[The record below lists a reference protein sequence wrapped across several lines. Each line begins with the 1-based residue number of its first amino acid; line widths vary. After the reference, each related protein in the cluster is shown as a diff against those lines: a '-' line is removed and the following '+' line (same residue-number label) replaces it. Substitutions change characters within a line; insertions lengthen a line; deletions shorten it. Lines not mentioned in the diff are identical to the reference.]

1 MAARK
6 DASAEDQ
13 ASEDSE
19 EGEEEDVGFSEYD
32 STWEEEDE
40 DDDGDEEKEDRAQL
54 EEKPGKK
61 GREAAAAGAKE
72 KSKPQEKPG
81 RGSPSATWASGIQ
94 ERRKANHSSMGFRRC
109 KVGAKNGRG
118 GVPFVEVGFVFCQ
131 CCSVE
136 TGTKH
141 CSAAPT
147 QVFRRHRT
155 LPSLPPLGDCSLAGS
170 STLPCSA
177 SSNSLLQGLEEAE
190 VEEQEMWNLSFYKNE
205 IHFKPHGLHIEDLLE
220 KWQNDY
226 ATLEENHSYI
236 QWLFPL
242 REPGMNW
249 RAKILTCQ
257 EIEAFKKSK
266 EVMER
271 FVRAYK
277 LMLGFYGINLINE
290 ETGELK
296 RAENW
301 CERFENLNRYS
312 HNNLRITRILKC
324 LGEMGYEHYQ
334 VHLVKFFLAETLIHQ
349 QLPRV
354 LRSALDYF
362 MFTVR
367 NKQRRQELVYFA
379 WQNFR
384 PKREFVW
391 GPHKKLRRFKPR
403 SPEFLSHQEPRKEK
417 ETMGGGAS
425 QGMEK
430 GNAEPPNEISQGLK
444 EEPSRDG
451 ADEAVKK
458 DLPEPLNE
466 HTTDRTTRNSP
477 TGQPGSQTSNE
488 LSFPSSDSMIN
499 QSGGKDPTSAVEG
512 DGSQGGDAVESQ
524 ARRTVEHTTTSE
536 EDSVST
542 RASPAEVKEE
552 KRGDKEDPPVP
563 PPREESGSGAEGES
577 LKEAKKRKLDMS
589 RLMGEKS
596 ESSLKGPTDIEKI
609 SFNLEEVV
617 IDPKDAGKR
626 PPVEEQVKLLASEEG
641 TGDGSDVK
649 EAESV
654 SAVIK
659 RRKVE
664 ETAPK
669 EGVSKTPG
677 RVDTEGIPLEG
688 QVTNCSTSRLERTEK
703 VCQDGIR
710 IVTDHC
716 ADALTSCRTGS
727 VDLLAN
733 SQALS
738 SKPGLSL
745 GDSRPDKTDEPETTS
760 VIENKESPPPETQP
774 ASKRE
779 VDKHSGQEEGGI
791 ERKKEAATERNTS
804 SKVEK
809 SEMTTGGSKEE
820 E

>member
-32 STWEEEDE
+32 STWEVEDD

-61 GREAAAAGAKE
+61 GREAAAAAAGAKE

-109 KVGAKNGRG
+109 KQTSRCNWGAARDMQKY
-118 GVPFVEVGFVFCQ
+118 
-131 CCSVE
+131 
-136 TGTKH
+136 
-141 CSAAPT
+141 
-147 QVFRRHRT
+147 RRRY
-155 LPSLPPLGDCSLAGS
+155 P
-170 STLPCSA
+170 
-177 SSNSLLQGLEEAE
+177 GLEEAE

-367 NKQRRQELVYFA
+367 NKQRRQELVHFA

-417 ETMGGGAS
+417 ETVSGGAA
-425 QGMEK
+425 QGMAK

-466 HTTDRTTRNSP
+466 HTTDRTTRSSP

-488 LSFPSSDSMIN
+488 PSFPSSDSMKN

-512 DGSQGGDAVESQ
+512 NGSQGGDAVESQ

-536 EDSVST
+536 EDNVST
-542 RASPAEVKEE
+542 RVSPAEIKEE
-552 KRGDKEDPPVP
+552 KRGDEEDPPVP
-563 PPREESGSGAEGES
+563 TRREESGSGAEGES
-577 LKEAKKRKLDMS
+577 LKEAKKRKLEMS
-589 RLMGEKS
+589 RLTGEK
-596 ESSLKGPTDIEKI
+596 SSLKGPTDIEKI

-626 PPVEEQVKLLASEEG
+626 PPVKEQVKLLASEEG

-669 EGVSKTPG
+669 EGISKTPG

-688 QVTNCSTSRLERTEK
+688 QVTNCSTSRLERTEE

-710 IVTDHC
+710 IVTDSC

-745 GDSRPDKTDEPETTS
+745 GDSRPDKTDEPETTF
-760 VIENKESPPPETQP
+760 VIENKESPPLETQP

-809 SEMTTGGSKEE
+809 SEMTTGGSKEVE
-820 E
+820 